1 MSITMSELSVREES
15 EVRED
20 LHQNCE
26 LRRELMSK
34 RYQVL
39 QKWSQKLDDNGKLL
53 LCLLLEMHKANAT
66 PHSSHYSVG
75 LDCHP
80 LQILIDLILSDSI
93 DLCFGEFDICKLGF
107 GDSTTDP
114 RRYIDD
120 TTIHEYLDR
129 ISEYMEDH

>member
-1 MSITMSELSVREES
+1 MSKLSVREES

-53 LCLLLEMHKANAT
+53 LCLLLEIHKANAVLG
-66 PHSSHYSVG
+66 SSHQPVLG
-75 LDCHP
+75 LECHP
-80 LQILIDLILSDSI
+80 LQILIDLVLGDSI

-129 ISEYMEDH
+129 ISKYMEKH